1 MSDVSEILTNHI
13 LLCGD
18 VSMWECV
25 YVREIEKEKERERE
39 RKREKLS
46 ESVCDKCV
54 LKHMCLFPK
63 MTRSYA
69 LKIKMR
75 LLTCMCIF
83 GHTHINLQA
92 HPYPHTSSN

>member
-39 RKREKLS
+39 KEREI
-46 ESVCDKCV
+46 E
-54 LKHMCLFPK
+54 
-63 MTRSYA
+63 
-69 LKIKMR
+69 
-75 LLTCMCIF
+75 
-83 GHTHINLQA
+83 
-92 HPYPHTSSN
+92 